1 MFSWHLGGTPPNFP
15 HDNIQQT
22 PGTFRTPPVTYMLG
36 QDAMQIDQAWPLKW
50 EEWTRGD
57 HPRSCRPTP
66 QDFVSNF
73 QMNFEKPLVFFPH
86 TKF

>member
-1 MFSWHLGGTPPNFP
+1 
-15 HDNIQQT
+15 
-22 PGTFRTPPVTYMLG
+22 MLG

-57 HPRSCRPTP
+57 HPRSCPTP

-73 QMNFEKPLVFFPH
+73 QMNFEKPLVFSSTQSFSLIKFPTTRVDIIKSH
-86 TKF
+86 PGGF

>member
-1 MFSWHLGGTPPNFP
+1 
-15 HDNIQQT
+15 
-22 PGTFRTPPVTYMLG
+22 MLG

-50 EEWTRGD
+50 EEWTRRD

-66 QDFVSNF
+66 QDVVSNF
-73 QMNFEKPLVFFPH
+73 QMNFEKPLVFSQH